1 MENLKIST
9 KALIIRDNSILVV
22 KKSPECSQKY
32 YTLPGGTQKAE
43 ETLHRSLARE
53 VFEETGATIDIEE
66 LIWTSERR
74 IQPKSKQE
82 RITHKIEYIFRCFI
96 KDGYKARMGP
106 IPDSNQTGVRWLSI
120 EKLEQYR
127 IAPKRLRAT
136 LNDLLLKLD

>member
-1 MENLKIST
+1 
-9 KALIIRDNSILVV
+9 V
-22 KKSPECSQKY
+22 
-32 YTLPGGTQKAE
+32 
-43 ETLHRSLARE
+43 

-96 KDGYKARMGP
+96 KDGYKAKMGP

-120 EKLEQYR
+120 EKLEQYQ

>member
-1 MENLKIST
+1 
-9 KALIIRDNSILVV
+9 VV
-22 KKSPECSQKY
+22 KKSPKRRQKY
-32 YTLPGGTQKAE
+32 YTLPGGKQKAD

-53 VFEETGATIDIEE
+53 VFEETGATIDIEK

-82 RITHKIEYIFRCFI
+82 RINYKIEYIFRCFI
-96 KDGYKARMGP
+96 KDGYKAKMGP
-106 IPDSNQTGVRWLSI
+106 IPDSNQIGVRWLSI

>member
-1 MENLKIST
+1 M
-9 KALIIRDNSILVV
+9 V
-22 KKSPECSQKY
+22 KKSPDCSQKY
-32 YTLPGGTQKAE
+32 YTLPGGKKKAD

-96 KDGYKARMGP
+96 KDGYKAKMGP
-106 IPDSNQTGVRWLSI
+106 IPDSNQTGVRWLRI

>member
-22 KKSPECSQKY
+22 KKSPKCSQKY
-32 YTLPGGTQKAE
+32 YTLPGGTQKAK

-53 VFEETGATIDIEE
+53 VFEETGATIDIDK

-82 RITHKIEYIFRCFI
+82 RITYKIEYIFRCFI
-96 KDGYKARMGP
+96 KDGYKAKMGP
-106 IPDSNQTGVRWLSI
+106 IPDSNQIGVRWLSI

-127 IAPKRLRAT
+127 IVPKRLRAT
-136 LNDLLLKLD
+136 LNDLLLKLE

>member
-1 MENLKIST
+1 M
-9 KALIIRDNSILVV
+9 V
-22 KKSPECSQKY
+22 KKSPKRRQKY
-32 YTLPGGTQKAE
+32 YTLPGGTQKTD

-53 VFEETGATIDIEE
+53 VFEETGAAIDIEE

-74 IQPKSKQE
+74 IQPKSK
-82 RITHKIEYIFRCFI
+82 RGRVTHKIEYIFRCFI
-96 KDGYKARMGP
+96 KDGYKAQMGP

-120 EKLEQYR
+120 EKLEQYQ